1 MSLFFHFIPFI
12 RTRHTILAGALGNS
26 HTAQRGLPE
35 LRRDGTS
42 HGVHDPNG
50 LIDGRNA
57 LYARQGK
64 LLIVAPDDT
73 CGVRTLSRDR
83 DALLRLYEKGLRDGQ
98 KIPAFLRP

>member
-1 MSLFFHFIPFI
+1 MIPLI
-12 RTRHTILAGALGNS
+12 PGRTLYYATYCAVRHEMALA
-26 HTAQRGLPE
+26 Q
-35 LRRDGTS
+35 D
-42 HGVHDPNG
+42 
-50 LIDGRNA
+50 
-57 LYARQGK
+57 YARQGK